1 MNEEVKKIFETRTK
15 DALSSYV
22 SENYFH
28 NNFSIDSFEHTT
40 GWWVSKTKDKKYI
53 VFLVKESISNLDF
66 EVIDKVKNCVS
77 GIYQL
82 KYVESN
88 ITLVDLLNQTPE
100 NFSLEQFL
108 KLWEHFNSKEVHKY
122 DQDRDIKDSY
132 WEYFKKNKIEDK
144 VIKQI
149 LIENSFLKKYF
160 YSTNID
166 YILKN
171 ETGLLMLEI
180 KYKFPSRNNKYG
192 INAMQYDIYNLF
204 QSQGLDAFNIV
215 LENMDKIDI
224 LERENGEQ
232 IWKYSRIK
240 QNLTDKDKKYAPKKT
255 SYDQKEKQAYYELPA
270 SGYHDLNYNSN
281 IFNLVCSECGN
292 DLVKRTSAYGQFLG
306 CKQFGT
312 IGCKG
317 KLSF

>member
-15 DALSSYV
+15 DALSSYI

-28 NNFSIDSFEHTT
+28 DNFSIDSFEHTT
-40 GWWVSKTKDKKYI
+40 GWWVSMTKDKKYI
-53 VFLVKESISNLDF
+53 VFLVKDSISNLDF

-88 ITLVDLLNQTPE
+88 ITLVDLLQHTSNE
-100 NFSLEQFL
+100 LSLEQFL
-108 KLWEHFNSKEVHKY
+108 KLWEHYNSIGAVKHDE
-122 DQDRDIKDSY
+122 DSEIKDSY
-132 WEYFKKNKIEDK
+132 WEYFRNKKIEYK
-144 VIKQI
+144 VIEQI

-160 YSTNID
+160 FSTNID
-166 YILKN
+166 YIVKN
-171 ETGLLMLEI
+171 EAGLLMLEI

-255 SYDQKEKQAYYELPA
+255 SYDQKEKQGYYELPV
-270 SGYHDLNYNSN
+270 SGYHDLNCNSN
-281 IFNLVCSECGN
+281 IFNLVCPKCGN
-292 DLVKRTSAYGQFLG
+292 DLVKRTSPYGKFLG
-306 CKQFGT
+306 CKQFGST
-312 IGCKG
+312 GCKG

>member
-15 DALSSYV
+15 DALSSYI

-88 ITLVDLLNQTPE
+88 ITLVDLLQHTSNDL
-100 NFSLEQFL
+100 SLEQFL
-108 KLWEHFNSKEVHKY
+108 KLWEHYNFKGAIKHYEDS
-122 DQDRDIKDSY
+122 DIKDSY
-132 WEYFKKNKIEDK
+132 WEYFRNKKIEYK

-160 YSTNID
+160 FSTNID
-166 YILKN
+166 YIVKN
-171 ETGLLMLEI
+171 EAGLLMLEI
-180 KYKFPSRNNKYG
+180 KYKFPSRNNTYG
-192 INAMQYDIYNLF
+192 MNSMQYDIYNLF

-215 LENMDKIDI
+215 LENIDKVDI
-224 LERENGEQ
+224 LERENGIQ

-240 QNLTDKDKKYAPKKT
+240 QNLTEKKYAPKKT
-255 SYDQKEKQAYYELPA
+255 SYDQKEKQGYYELPV
-270 SGYHDLNYNSN
+270 SGYHELNCHSN
-281 IFNLVCSECGN
+281 IFNLVCPECRN
-292 DLVKRTSAYGQFLG
+292 NLVKRTSAYGKFLG

-312 IGCKG
+312 TGCKG